1 MTHPKNPVPRNG
13 PPQELISRINH
24 LGNLLRFLPDSL
36 PLDPSDSKYFFGLDA
51 DDVEQEGMWYAF
63 NQNLKACFKM
73 HKIPAGGTIV
83 FCERGSHLADLIK
96 TFKNMI
102 TKLTIDVDRT
112 FLKEVWL
119 ERLIKAAEL
128 QGAKIVP
135 PR

>member
-1 MTHPKNPVPRNG
+1 MTRPKKPVPQNG

-24 LGNLLRFLPDSL
+24 LGNLLKFLPDSL
-36 PLDPSDSKYFFGLDA
+36 PLDPPDSKYYFGLDT
-51 DDVEQEGMWYAF
+51 DDVEQEGVWYTF
-63 NQNLKACFKM
+63 NRNLEVCFET

-83 FCERGSHLADLIK
+83 FCERGPRLVNLIK
-96 TFKNMI
+96 TFKNAI
-102 TKLTIDVDRT
+102 TKLTVDADRT

-135 PR
+135 SR